1 MKFSRLTFEKTTER
15 ETTMT
20 NTIQIQSAQDITN
33 TANVS
38 YYVDK
43 IKNEMTVA
51 TGAWRNVAELF
62 AAASNEFGN
71 DSDKF
76 KALVKA
82 TNFSRSKVAKLIAIA
97 NDQRLKTH
105 EEIVQCVDAWTVMY
119 EMTTLTNDEFQEFI
133 SSVKGETVITKKEV
147 NAARVKETVK
157 VDPYKTVFSIQIDVN
172 AIQALLFSGTD
183 YQELIDAIETI
194 QNTMNYVRVQQTNLF
209 ENDAACF
216 AAELDREYN
225 KQVRKIWNDEKKKFI
240 ARSKCQK
247 TIAELKED
255 IQATFNEGDY
265 KEAFSR
271 IDSDAFDQNEL
282 MNISTRIVYEKREK
296 KFGLKASDAALF
308 ANTAILVAA

>member
-20 NTIQIQSAQDITN
+20 NTFQIQSAQDITN

-51 TGAWRNVAELF
+51 MGAWRNVAELF

-172 AIQALLFSGTD
+172 AIQAQLFSGTD

-194 QNTMNYVRVQQTNLF
+194 QNTMNYVRVQETTLF
-209 ENDAACF
+209 ENDAARF
-216 AAELDREYN
+216 YSELDREYK

-247 TIAELKED
+247 TIAEVKED
-255 IQATFNEGDY
+255 IQAQFNGGDY
-265 KEAFSR
+265 EAAFSF
-271 IDSDAFDQNEL
+271 IGSDAFDQSEI
-282 MNISTRIVYEKREK
+282 MNIATHNVYEKREK
-296 KFGLKASDAALF
+296 KFSLNASNAALF
-308 ANTAILVAA
+308 ANTAIQVAA

>member
-1 MKFSRLTFEKTTER
+1 
-15 ETTMT
+15 MT
-20 NTIQIQSAQDITN
+20 DFQSSQDISN
-33 TANVS
+33 ETAVA
-38 YYVDK
+38 YYADK
-43 IKNEMTVA
+43 IKSEVKTA

-105 EEIVQCVDAWTVMY
+105 EENVQCVDAWTVMY
-119 EMTTLTNDEFQEFI
+119 EMTTLTDDEFQKFI
-133 SSVKGETVITKKEV
+133 SSVKGETVITTKEV

-172 AIQALLFSGTD
+172 AIQAQLFSGNE
-183 YQELIDAIETI
+183 YCELLDAIETI
-194 QNTMNYVRVQQTNLF
+194 QNTMNYVRVQETNLF
-209 ENDAACF
+209 ENDAARF
-216 AAELDREYN
+216 YSELDREYK

-247 TIAELKED
+247 TISEVKED
-255 IQATFNEGDY
+255 IQATFNVGDY
-265 KEAFSR
+265 KTAFSF

-282 MNISTRIVYEKREK
+282 MNIATRNVYEKREE
-296 KFGLKASDAALF
+296 KFSLKASDAALF
-308 ANTAILVAA
+308 ANTAIQVAA

>member
-15 ETTMT
+15 ETIMT

-172 AIQALLFSGTD
+172 AIQAQLFSGTD

-194 QNTMNYVRVQQTNLF
+194 QNTMNYVRVQETTLF
-209 ENDAACF
+209 ENDAARF
-216 AAELDREYN
+216 YSELDREYK

-247 TIAELKED
+247 TIAEVKED
-255 IQATFNEGDY
+255 IQAQFNGGDY
-265 KEAFSR
+265 EAAFSF
-271 IDSDAFDQNEL
+271 IGSDAFDQSEI
-282 MNISTRIVYEKREK
+282 MNIATHNVYEKREK
-296 KFGLKASDAALF
+296 KFSLNASNAALF
-308 ANTAILVAA
+308 ANTAIQVAA